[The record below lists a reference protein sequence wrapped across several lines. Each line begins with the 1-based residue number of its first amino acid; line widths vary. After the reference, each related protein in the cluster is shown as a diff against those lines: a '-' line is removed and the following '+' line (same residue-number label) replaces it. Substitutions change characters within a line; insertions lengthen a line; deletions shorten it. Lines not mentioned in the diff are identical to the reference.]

1 MTKQEMMNIVY
12 NQLAVDYNCKPDDFN
27 KDGVIFT
34 YAEKQ
39 IGRRDMPFVSP
50 RLEVITM
57 GKSTIINAS
66 ERIMP
71 YVKRRFKGKSSYEI
85 LTSKILYGVNPY
97 YLPNVENINFINNDL
112 YTFKLIRNDIQS
124 LYKYDCFH
132 NALQYNR
139 LSKRPEVLAAV
150 AYDFT
155 KIIGVASA
163 SMDCKTMWQIGVDV
177 LPEYRGQGV
186 AVKLVNMLTIETL
199 NNGIVPYYTT
209 DCSNISSQKV
219 AIKSRYCPAWAHCF
233 KTRLPKFYI

>member
-27 KDGVIFT
+27 KDSVIFT

-39 IGRRDMPFVSP
+39 IGRREMPFVSP

-71 YVKRRFKGKSSYEI
+71 YVKRRFKGKSSYKI
-85 LTSKILYGVNPY
+85 LTSKIVYGVNPY
-97 YLPNVENINFINNDL
+97 YLLNVENINFINNDL
-112 YTFKLIRNDIQS
+112 YSFKLIRNDIQS
-124 LYKYDCFH
+124 LYKYDGFPD
-132 NALQYNR
+132 ALQYNI

-155 KIIGVASA
+155 KIIGIASA
-163 SMDCKTMWQIGVDV
+163 SLDSKTMWQIGVDV

-199 NNGIVPYYTT
+199 NNSVVPYYST
-209 DCSNISSQKV
+209 DCSNINSQKV
-219 AIKSRYCPAWAHCF
+219 AIKSGYYPVWAHCF